1 MTGLGWF
8 VLAILLS
15 LESVPKS
22 ELGATT
28 DVRQAAG
35 CDFWLEAVLTL
46 SASYGHT
53 AQRKTAPKG
62 RLTSYDCNCLRFLAS
77 CYTDQTQQAGAEEP
91 DSCWNGNS
99 RSKADVIVVD
109 T

>member
-15 LESVPKS
+15 LETVPKS

-46 SASYGHT
+46 SANIGSSAYK
-53 AQRKTAPKG
+53 RK
-62 RLTSYDCNCLRFLAS
+62 RLDNL
-77 CYTDQTQQAGAEEP
+77 
-91 DSCWNGNS
+91 
-99 RSKADVIVVD
+99 V
-109 T
+109 